1 LVKSLTVDLGGDLVN
16 VLVLV
21 GSARSESYN
30 GCLAEVAVATLGASA
45 VVERFD
51 RLAELPYYSPE
62 ADDDPVTAVIAL
74 RDAVDRADAL
84 VVVTPEYNASIPAV
98 LKNAIDWASRPR
110 GEASIAG
117 KPVAILAATTSLGG
131 AASAR
136 QHLHDILT
144 RAHAEPLAAT
154 VGIADATNALVGGE
168 LVDPEVRAAV
178 ESLLAELTDAAAVA
192 A

>member
-1 LVKSLTVDLGGDLVN
+1 MN

-30 GCLAEVAVATLGASA
+30 GRLADVAAATFGES
-45 VVERFD
+45 VTVERFD
-51 RLAELPYYSPE
+51 RLAALPYYSAE
-62 ADDDPVTAVIAL
+62 ADDDPTPAVIEL
-74 RDAVDRADAL
+74 RDAVGRADAL

-117 KPVAILAATTSLGG
+117 KPVAILAATPSPGG
-131 AASAR
+131 ATSAR
-136 QHLHDILT
+136 QHLQDILA
-144 RAHAEPLAAT
+144 RAHAKPLEVT
-154 VGIADATNALVGGE
+154 VGIADVTNVLIDGE
-168 LVDPEVRAAV
+168 LVDPAVRAAV
-178 ESLLAELTDAAAVA
+178 EGLLAELTDVAAVA

>member
-1 LVKSLTVDLGGDLVN
+1 MN

-21 GSARSESYN
+21 GSTRPESYN
-30 GCLAEVAVATLGASA
+30 ALLAEIATAALGEGAA
-45 VVERFD
+45 VERFD
-51 RLAELPYYSPE
+51 RLAELPFYGEHHE
-62 ADDDPVTAVIAL
+62 ADPPAAVTELREAIA
-74 RDAVDRADAL
+74 RADAL

-117 KPVAILAATTSLGG
+117 KPTAILAATTSPGG

-144 RAHAEPLAAT
+144 RAHAAPLETT
-154 VGIADATNALVGGE
+154 VGIAKANEALVGGE
-168 LVDPEVRAAV
+168 IVDPEVRAAV
-178 ESLLAELTDAAAVA
+178 DGLIAELVETTSVAV
-192 A
+192 